1 MIRPFANMVYA
12 SWHLDS
18 WVIHAF
24 IDYVDTAMDGCSF
37 TPNHKNDSSKLLIWF
52 NNNMTTF
59 QLLCVYVKV
68 KEYQLLLLSCFTKY
82 LKCPYSII
90 FGIRLLIQ
98 LLSIYKFWTRRGGW
112 YWEDCIIQDA
122 SSWFSYKH

>member
-24 IDYVDTAMDGCSF
+24 IVYVDTAMDIRSF
-37 TPNHKNDSSKLLIWF
+37 TPNQKNDSSKLLIWF
-52 NNNMTTF
+52 NDNTTTF

-68 KEYQLLLLSCFTKY
+68 KEYQFLLLSCFTKY
-82 LKCPYSII
+82 LKCSYWII

-98 LLSIYKFWTRRGGW
+98 LLSIYKFWTTRGGW